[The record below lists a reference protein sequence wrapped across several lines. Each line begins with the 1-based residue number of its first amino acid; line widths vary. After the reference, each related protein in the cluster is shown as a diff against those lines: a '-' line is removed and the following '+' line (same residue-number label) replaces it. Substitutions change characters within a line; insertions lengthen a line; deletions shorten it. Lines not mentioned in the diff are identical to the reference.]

1 MFTDLAWAEHEV
13 GDIRLA
19 THEWPQRELLTR
31 LLPPGGVFL
40 DVGAHVGLYTLAL
53 AGKASRVVA
62 VEPNPA
68 AAAQLRANL
77 TLNGITNVDVV
88 EVAAW
93 DEVALLNLS
102 NPQPQTG
109 EISGW
114 MRTLP
119 ADDGAV
125 VGEDGIVWGQ
135 RLDVALA
142 LDRLDLV
149 KVDVEGADLHALRGM
164 SGLLGRHRPVLFVES
179 HHIHGYYGLG
189 ELTDLIESLGYGWE
203 EGPVS
208 GPAPFFVCDW
218 KG

>member
-1 MFTDLAWAEHEV
+1 MFTDLVWVEHEV
-13 GDIRLA
+13 GGVRVD
-19 THEWPQRELLTR
+19 THEWPQRELLVR

-53 AGKASRVVA
+53 AGKASRVIA

-77 TLNGITNVDVV
+77 ALNDVTNVDVL

-93 DEVALLNLS
+93 DGAAPLDLS
-102 NPQPQTG
+102 NPQPPTG
-109 EISGW
+109 EMSGW

-119 ADDGAV
+119 VENGQ
-125 VGEDGIVWGQ
+125 IWGQ
-135 RLDVALA
+135 RLDMALD

-164 SGLLGRHRPVLFVES
+164 SGLLHEHRPVLFVES
-179 HHIHGYYGLG
+179 HAVHGYYELH
-189 ELTDLIESLGYGWE
+189 ELTDLIGGLGYGWE
-203 EGPVS
+203 EGPAS
-208 GPAPFFVCDW
+208 GPAPFFVCYW
-218 KG
+218 KD

>member
-1 MFTDLAWAEHEV
+1 VFTDLVWVEHEI
-13 GDIRLA
+13 GGIRVD
-19 THEWPQRELLTR
+19 THEWPQRELLVR

-62 VEPNPA
+62 VEPNPD

-77 TLNGITNVDVV
+77 ALNDITNVDVL
-88 EVAAW
+88 EAAAW
-93 DEVALLNLS
+93 DGAAPLNLS
-102 NPQPQTG
+102 NPQPPTG

-119 ADDGAV
+119 A
-125 VGEDGIVWGQ
+125 EDGQIWGQ
-135 RLDVALA
+135 RLDVALD

-164 SGLLGRHRPVLFVES
+164 SGLLHEHRPVLFVES
-179 HHIHGYYGLG
+179 HAVHGYYELG
-189 ELTDLIESLGYGWE
+189 ELTDLIGSLGYSWE
-203 EGPVS
+203 EGPAS
-208 GPAPFFVCDW
+208 GPAPFFVCYW
-218 KG
+218 KD

>member
-1 MFTDLAWAEHEV
+1 MFTDLTWVEHEV
-13 GDIRLA
+13 GGVRVD

-53 AGKASRVVA
+53 AGKASRVIA

-77 TLNGITNVDVV
+77 ALNQISNVDVV

-93 DEVALLNLS
+93 DEAALLNLS

-109 EISGW
+109 EASGW

-119 ADDGAV
+119 AEGGA
-125 VGEDGIVWGQ
+125 VWGQ
-135 RLDVALA
+135 RLDVELDP
-142 LDRLDLV
+142 DRLDLV

-164 SGLLGRHRPVLFVES
+164 SGLLHEHRPILFVES

-189 ELTDLIESLGYGWE
+189 ELIDLIGSLGYSWE
-203 EGPVS
+203 EGPVA
-208 GPAPFFVCDW
+208 GPAPFFVCTW
-218 KG
+218 KD